1 MDSPREKLKLG
12 PHLTLPVTVDFDDM
26 RGEV

>member
-12 PHLTLPVTVDFDDM
+12 PHLTLPVTVDFNE
-26 RGEV
+26 GEAWT